1 IGAGHRPSLLRRHLI
16 NALRFAPPGAERAEN
31 LRHAP
36 DAVLVGYQYVA
47 VPPGESVGSVKIL
60 DVAFDPLR
68 TSAAVIA
75 QQRQIAGFLLGD
87 QDVAVRKNKQPPGM
101 REAGDQRRRGET
113 GRHLRHLSI
122 VGNDQGPIGN
132 DRARLRRRQIVR
144 IDLEAVP
151 DFVLSPKVLAQLFLR
166 DSRCCRRLALLS
178 FGGLRYPVS
187 NKQRNDCD
195 KDSVVLARHGA
206 LLDRLPCYPV
216 KYDWQGSNILA

>member
-1 IGAGHRPSLLRRHLI
+1 MTLNEAEYAFLRDHLGAIGAGHRPSFLRRHLI
-16 NALRFAPPGAERAEN
+16 NAQRFAPPGAERAEN

-36 DAVLVGYQYVA
+36 DTVLVGYQDVA
-47 VPPGESVGSVKIL
+47 VPPSESVGSVQIL

-75 QQRQIAGFLLGD
+75 QQRQIAGFLFGD
-87 QDVAVRKNKQPPGM
+87 QDVAVGKNKQPPGM
-101 REAGDQRRRGET
+101 GEAGDQRRRGET

-132 DRARLRRRQIVR
+132 DRPGLRRRQIVR
-144 IDLEAVP
+144 VDLEAVP

-178 FGGLRYPVS
+178 FSG
-187 NKQRNDCD
+187 
-195 KDSVVLARHGA
+195 
-206 LLDRLPCYPV
+206 
-216 KYDWQGSNILA
+216 